1 MTEILIGALKN
12 VQTSV
17 EGRSSIARVE
27 HTDRD
32 VVRVCDAG
40 CHHHRERDDP
50 APSSLCPGYRLPPAE
65 ASLHWANTLAAPV
78 STVAALTIEPVGYA
92 DRGRFTM

>member
-1 MTEILIGALKN
+1 MFG
-12 VQTSV
+12 
-17 EGRSSIARVE
+17 GRPIFDCPLE

-40 CHHHRERDDP
+40 CHHHHERDDP
-50 APSSLCPGYRLPPAE
+50 APSSLSPGYRLPPAE

-92 DRGRFTM
+92 DRGQFMIL